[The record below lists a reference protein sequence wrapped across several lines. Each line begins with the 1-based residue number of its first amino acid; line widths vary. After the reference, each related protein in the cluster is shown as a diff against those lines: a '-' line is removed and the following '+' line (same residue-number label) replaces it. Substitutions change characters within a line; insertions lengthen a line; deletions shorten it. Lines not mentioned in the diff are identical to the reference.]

1 MFFCRNFPRQRTA
14 FRQNPRASIF
24 IIRTY
29 SFGKRA
35 GGKAC
40 ELSDLCRPGLDNAHL
55 YQCAAVISD
64 SETVWDDSKGSTDYR
79 NSSRK
84 CAVLY
89 GNPVAACSGGFAG
102 RSRDNSGRKNVFLPD
117 CSTLVGTAMLS
128 GQKPG
133 RNEACLDLLYVL
145 CLSARRRLQR
155 HF

>member
-1 MFFCRNFPRQRTA
+1 MYYRRKYTGKPLSLERKRRRHQRSPHE
-14 FRQNPRASIF
+14 FQPLGSASDE
-24 IIRTY
+24 R
-29 SFGKRA
+29 GKRMA
-35 GGKAC
+35 HAV
-40 ELSDLCRPGLDNAHL
+40 LDV
-55 YQCAAVISD
+55 YKRQ
-64 SETVWDDSKGSTDYR
+64 VWDGSKGSTDYR

-145 CLSARRRLQR
+145 CLRARRRLQR